1 MRDEF
6 FGVVGKKQNSTDCC
20 ALKAPLFLAG
30 KGKDKAAGDKQ
41 KSNQLIHPPLAL
53 GWASD
58 TDLEPPNLHLRKPSR
73 TDWATP
79 ALVLPHVQH
88 PKHPNCPWKSLP
100 EQVPGPLLVWE
111 PCCEGQDLLMRS
123 SCKDAAQLWEV
134 FLTLS
139 MKSSK
144 IWSIL
149 VLLLCVNLTTL
160 YSWEKFPQV
169 KMSEI
174 YGYFFSHFKIK
185 SERKDKKMPCLTFP
199 FFSYPTIKS
208 SILNLIITPKL
219 VFCIWKTSCRIEN

>member
-6 FGVVGKKQNSTDCC
+6 FGVVRRTENSTDCC
-20 ALKAPLFLAG
+20 ALEAPLFLVG

-58 TDLEPPNLHLRKPSR
+58 RPGATKPPSAK
-73 TDWATP
+73 A
-79 ALVLPHVQH
+79 LPHRLSPPQLWSCHTSSTPSTQTV
-88 PKHPNCPWKSLP
+88 P
-100 EQVPGPLLVWE
+100 EKAFQSK
-111 PCCEGQDLLMRS
+111 CQARS
-123 SCKDAAQLWEV
+123 SCGSRAVRARTCWWEAPARMQPKLWEV

-149 VLLLCVNLTTL
+149 VLLLCVKLTAL

-174 YGYFFSHFKIK
+174 YGFFFLILKLRVKGRTKRCHALLFPFSHI
-185 SERKDKKMPCLTFP
+185 LQ
-199 FFSYPTIKS
+199 S
-208 SILNLIITPKL
+208 SPQ
-219 VFCIWKTSCRIEN
+219 S